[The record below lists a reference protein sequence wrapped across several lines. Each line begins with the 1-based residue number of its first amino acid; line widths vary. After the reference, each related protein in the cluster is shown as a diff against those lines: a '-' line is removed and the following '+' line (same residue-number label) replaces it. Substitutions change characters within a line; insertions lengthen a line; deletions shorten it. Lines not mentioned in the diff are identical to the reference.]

1 MNFNNKKIYKN
12 PAETYLLSLNSLD
25 GRAISGRTIKR
36 FCKKVSNNDCYLS
49 FDWSKL
55 DYTLLLELKAYYQE
69 LGLSSGSINTYIATI
84 KGVAKEAWKQKII
97 GTDDYLHI
105 KALRRVQ
112 GYKSLAG
119 KALSGIEL
127 KSLISHCIKLG
138 SNLGKRN
145 AAMIALTYGAGLRVH
160 ELAKLTIDDYQD
172 GFVKF
177 IGKGNKE
184 RKQPLP
190 KFVIGVLNKWLACRP
205 SNVKG
210 LFLRV
215 WRNDSISSNQL
226 SSRSIGKIYKRI
238 GVDDFRPHDLRRSF
252 ATNLL
257 ESGVD
262 LFTVQNLM
270 GHANV
275 NTTRRYD
282 MRGEQTKIDAVQLLP
297 F

>member
-1 MNFNNKKIYKN
+1 MDFNNKTIYKN
-12 PAETYLLSLNSLD
+12 PAETYLLSLNSVV
-25 GRAISGRTIKR
+25 GRAVSGRTIKR
-36 FCKKVSNNDCYLS
+36 FCKKIANNDCYLA

-55 DYTLLLELKAYYQE
+55 DYTVLLEVKAYYQE

-97 GTDDYLHI
+97 ATDDYLHI
-105 KALRRVQ
+105 KDLKRAQ
-112 GYKSLAG
+112 GYKSLSG
-119 KALSGIEL
+119 KALSGDEL
-127 KSLISHCIKLG
+127 NRVISHCMKLE

-160 ELAKLTIDDYQD
+160 ELAKLTVDDYQC

-177 IGKGNKE
+177 MGKGNKE

-190 KFVIGVLNKWLACRP
+190 DFVICIMSKWLACRP
-205 SNVKG
+205 NDTKG

-215 WRNDSISSNQL
+215 WRNDSVSTNQL
-226 SSRSIGKIYKRI
+226 SCRSIGKIYKRI

-257 ESGVD
+257 EQGVD

-270 GHANV
+270 GHSNV

>member
-1 MNFNNKKIYKN
+1 MNFNENIVYRN
-12 PAETYLLSLNSLD
+12 PAETYLLSLNSLE
-25 GRAISGRTIKR
+25 GRAISARTIKR
-36 FCKKVSNNDCYLS
+36 FCKKVANNDCYLS
-49 FDWSKL
+49 FDWSTL
-55 DYTLLLELKAYYQE
+55 DYTVLVDLKAHYQK
-69 LGLSSGSINTYIATI
+69 LGLSSGTINTYIAAI

-97 GTDDYLHI
+97 TTDDYLHI
-105 KALRRVQ
+105 KNLRRVQ
-112 GYKSLAG
+112 GYKSLSG
-119 KALSGIEL
+119 KALTGSDL
-127 KSLISHCIKLG
+127 KSLISYCSRLG

-172 GFVKF
+172 GFIKF

-184 RKQPLP
+184 RIQPLP
-190 KFVIGVLNKWLACRP
+190 KFVSRIMKKWLACRP
-205 SNVKG
+205 SDLKG

-215 WRNDSISSNQL
+215 WRNDAISRYQL
-226 SSRSIGKIYKRI
+226 SCRSIGKIYKRI

-282 MRGEQTKIDAVQLLP
+282 MRGEQTRIDAVQLLP